1 MRSDSGDDRR
11 REEGKSCE
19 GYAGKSTET
28 SNSQD
33 PKHTVGDEMRGGRAE
48 TEKGQPLKAKRA
60 HRKPAR
66 K

>member
-33 PKHTVGDEMRGGRAE
+33 PEHTVGDEMRGGRAE
-48 TEKGQPLKAKRA
+48 TEKAS
-60 HRKPAR
+60 H
-66 K
+66 